1 MRRHGDGYESHAFM
15 YDVYLA
21 APFFNDKQRN
31 LCQFIE
37 SMEGTDLLVY
47 SPRRDGGML
56 EPDSTIY
63 NRNRIFKSNTAA
75 INASRWILVVI
86 DDFDPGV
93 LWEMGYA
100 HAQGIPTLAYSDV
113 PGRGLNV
120 MLAGSSELGFVNGR
134 PDLNE
139 LFYRVGED
147 LKCAFPRNTWSG
159 EIE

>member
-1 MRRHGDGYESHAFM
+1 MGRKYSHL

-21 APFFNDKQRN
+21 APFFNDKQRDV
-31 LCQFIE
+31 CKFIE
-37 SMEGTDLLVY
+37 SLENSSQLVY

-63 NRNRIFKSNTAA
+63 ERNRIFKSNTAA
-75 INASRWILVVI
+75 INASAWILVVV
-86 DDFDPGV
+86 DDYDAGV

-100 HAQGIPTLAYSDV
+100 HAQGVPTLTYSDV

-120 MLAGSSELGFVNGR
+120 MLAGSSGLGFVNGR
-134 PDLNE
+134 LDLQY
-139 LFYRVGED
+139 LFKRLYLDGS
-147 LKCAFPRNTWSG
+147 KAFPRNTWSG